1 VQGWRRLIVILATLA
16 SRRKVV
22 AFPPAR
28 PGFSCCNGD
37 LNVDFGLFLLQK
49 GILMWIWIVI
59 MVTYI
64 IFSHMHLLVRMGWA
78 CRDLHRDISS
88 LNKAGAIS
96 PVEHLHRQT
105 VISATAF
112 NAAADFQFDVD
123 KLLSAT
129 QCNNCQEST
138 APGTTLLGCHNHCYK
153 PHYK

>member
-105 VISATAF
+105 VISCGAP
-112 NAAADFQFDVD
+112 
-123 KLLSAT
+123 
-129 QCNNCQEST
+129 
-138 APGTTLLGCHNHCYK
+138 APGCDLDRRWNFLVRSKTEFQSPKGGPNSKRPVHGRH
-153 PHYK
+153 HW